1 MPTKNIKKTP
11 RKILLECTVFYT
23 FASQKHKIN
32 VMEEPGAYTGERT
45 SDPHFSVDC
54 VLIGFDGERLCVL
67 LVRRTDDGTDEVAYK
82 LPGSLLYTGE
92 ELDDA
97 AARVVEEMTGLK
109 NVSLHQFRAFGSPN
123 RLKDPKDVKWLTH
136 FYSLEKQV
144 DRVVTVAYTTLLKI
158 QRKHRKLSN
167 RYEACWIPI
176 ERVGSLAFDH
186 NKILRVALQYIRNVA
201 SLRTDV
207 LFHLL
212 PAKFTLAQL
221 RTLYQVVFN
230 REYDVRN
237 FHKYVAKMPFVVPLE
252 EYEQGVAHRAARY
265 YKFDRVLYNKSVK

>member
-1 MPTKNIKKTP
+1 
-11 RKILLECTVFYT
+11 
-23 FASQKHKIN
+23 
-32 VMEEPGAYTGERT
+32 MEKSVNTGERI

-54 VLIGFDGERLCVL
+54 VLIGFDGEHLCVL
-67 LVRRTDDGTDEVAYK
+67 LVRRTDETSAIEAAYK

-109 NVSLHQFRAFGSPN
+109 NVSLHQFQTFGSPN
-123 RLKDPKDVKWLTH
+123 RMKDPKDVKWLTH

-212 PAKFTLAQL
+212 
-221 RTLYQVVFN
+221 
-230 REYDVRN
+230 YDVRN